1 MKRIQSAC
9 IMQTIVFRQKDG
21 SGLSRE
27 TMLKMNREELLR
39 YKTQLDR
46 NRTRY
51 KIDEEADQPDGSVIV
66 RIRKEYSGTADVG
79 SYLD

>member
-9 IMQTIVFRQKDG
+9 IMQTIAFRQKDG

>member
-1 MKRIQSAC
+1 
-9 IMQTIVFRQKDG
+9 MQTIAFRQKDG

-39 YKTQLDR
+39 YKTRLDR

>member
-1 MKRIQSAC
+1 
-9 IMQTIVFRQKDG
+9 MQTIAFRQKDG

-27 TMLKMNREELLR
+27 TMLKMKREELLR

>member
-9 IMQTIVFRQKDG
+9 IMQTIAFRQKDG

-51 KIDEEADQPDGSVIV
+51 KIDEEADQSDGSVIV

>member
-9 IMQTIVFRQKDG
+9 IMQTIAFRQKDG

-39 YKTQLDR
+39 YKTRLDR

-66 RIRKEYSGTADVG
+66 RIRKEYSGTANVG

>member
-9 IMQTIVFRQKDG
+9 IMQTIAFRQKDG

-27 TMLKMNREELLR
+27 TMLKMNHEELLR

-51 KIDEEADQPDGSVIV
+51 NIDEEADQPDGSVIV

>member
-9 IMQTIVFRQKDG
+9 IMQTIAFRQKDG

-39 YKTQLDR
+39 YKTQFDR

-66 RIRKEYSGTADVG
+66 RIRKEYSGTADMG

>member
-9 IMQTIVFRQKDG
+9 IMQTIAFRQKDG

-39 YKTQLDR
+39 YKTRLDR

-66 RIRKEYSGTADVG
+66 RIRKEYSGTGDVG
-79 SYLD
+79 SYLN

>member
-9 IMQTIVFRQKDG
+9 IMQTIAFRQKDG
-21 SGLSRE
+21 SDLSRE
-27 TMLKMNREELLR
+27 TMLKMNREELMR

>member
-9 IMQTIVFRQKDG
+9 IMQTIAFRQKDG

-39 YKTQLDR
+39 YKTRLDR

>member
-9 IMQTIVFRQKDG
+9 IMQTIAFRQKDG
-21 SGLSRE
+21 NGLSRE
-27 TMLKMNREELLR
+27 TMLKMNCEELLR

>member
-1 MKRIQSAC
+1 MTRIQSAC
-9 IMQTIVFRQKDG
+9 IMQTIAFRQKDG

>member
-9 IMQTIVFRQKDG
+9 IMQTIAFRQKDG

-51 KIDEEADQPDGSVIV
+51 NIDEEADQPDGSVIV

>member
-9 IMQTIVFRQKDG
+9 IMQTIAFRQKDG

-39 YKTQLDR
+39 YKTRLDR

-51 KIDEEADQPDGSVIV
+51 KIDEEANQPDGSVIV

>member
-9 IMQTIVFRQKDG
+9 IMQTIAFRQKDG

-27 TMLKMNREELLR
+27 TMLKMNREELMR

>member
-9 IMQTIVFRQKDG
+9 IMQTIAFRQKDG
-21 SGLSRE
+21 SGLARE

-51 KIDEEADQPDGSVIV
+51 RIDEEADQPDGSVIV

>member
-9 IMQTIVFRQKDG
+9 IMQTIAFRQKDG

-27 TMLKMNREELLR
+27 TMLKMNREELMR
-39 YKTQLDR
+39 YKTRLDG

>member
-9 IMQTIVFRQKDG
+9 IMQTIAFRQKDG

-51 KIDEEADQPDGSVIV
+51 KIDEKADQPDGSVIV

>member
-9 IMQTIVFRQKDG
+9 IMQTIAFRQKDG

-39 YKTQLDR
+39 YKTQFDR

-66 RIRKEYSGTADVG
+66 RIRKEYSGTANVG

>member
-9 IMQTIVFRQKDG
+9 IMQTIAFRQKDG

-39 YKTQLDR
+39 YKTQFDR

>member
-9 IMQTIVFRQKDG
+9 IMQTIAFRQKDG

-51 KIDEEADQPDGSVIV
+51 RIDEEADQPDGSVIV